1 MMKKILQTS
10 IKHLPLGDYDVLS
23 IDVFDTAL
31 TRQIEAPADVFALTE
46 ARLVERCGSSF
57 DGFALVREAAE
68 LQARQRIVGREE
80 ITFDEIYDEISRL
93 RPVWSDDIE
102 ILKAEEI
109 AAELA
114 VLRPVAAIM
123 DLVQRAGRQG
133 LKIVF
138 VSDMYLPQSA
148 IRNFL
153 THCGYELPFDLLVS
167 SETRR
172 TKATGSQWKELR
184 SLVGDAVRILHV
196 GDDEWSDVVSPSKH
210 GVTGWRFID
219 ALSDKRPAGPL
230 SPAVLPYS
238 RLARGGV
245 SDTAP
250 FAMDDLGVLRRL
262 GTAWGGVVAGSFV
275 RWLEQKA
282 VEQGLT
288 HLCFCARDGWL
299 PLRIWQE
306 AGCSERTDVSASYL
320 YVSRRALN
328 LAEIGLEFG
337 SGLSAR
343 SMKRLASPGLTAR
356 QLLQRSQLTGVHEIL
371 RDIKSI
377 IGNLDVII
385 EGENLEQYIQVLK
398 RHENLVC
405 ANFQPMLENVRG
417 YLAQELPVQGRV
429 GFVDIGWNGTIQ
441 VSVARIVKQL
451 GLKAGLPGYYVGLW
465 PGAQN
470 ARPLAGSM
478 EGFLTN
484 DYRPMEERR
493 GLHSSVALIENLFIA
508 SHGSTLGYVQQNGRW
523 TAQLQ
528 ASPVEQDQHERLI
541 LPFQDAATKAAA
553 AILNGG
559 DIHGVRL
566 ADLSAEVALAAV
578 DRLSLSPSED
588 EIRVLGSIVHS
599 IDYDHVRFRSL
610 VPLPSLLGVAPDP
623 WSTDWAG
630 GTAWAWRKAALAE
643 NVGSTWR
650 DETLRRMST
659 FNNGLDS
666 RTARFF

>member
-1 MMKKILQTS
+1 MKNISQIA
-10 IKHLPLGDYDVLS
+10 IKDLPLGDYDVLS

-31 TRQIEAPADVFALTE
+31 TRRIEAPVDVFALTE
-46 ARLVERCGSSF
+46 ARLVGRCGSSF

-80 ITFDEIYDEISRL
+80 ITFDEIYDEISLL
-93 RPVWSDDIE
+93 RPVWADDIGL
-102 ILKAEEI
+102 LKAEEI
-109 AAELA
+109 EAELA

-123 DLVQRAGRQG
+123 DLVQRAEQQG

-138 VSDMYLPQSA
+138 VSDMYLPQST
-148 IRNFL
+148 IRHFL
-153 THCGYELPFDLLVS
+153 THCGYGLSFELLVS

-184 SLVGDAVRILHV
+184 SLVGDAARILHV
-196 GDDEWSDVVSPSKH
+196 GDDEWSDVGSPGKH

-219 ALSDKRPAGPL
+219 ALSDRRPAGPL
-230 SPAVLPYS
+230 SPAVLPFA

-245 SDTAP
+245 SDTVP
-250 FAMDDLGVLRRL
+250 FATDDRGVLHRL
-262 GTAWGGVVAGSFV
+262 GTAWGGIVAGSFV

-299 PLRIWQE
+299 PMRIWQE
-306 AGCSERTDVSASYL
+306 AGCSERTGVSASYL

-328 LAEIGLEFG
+328 LAEIGLESA
-337 SGLSAR
+337 SGLSPR
-343 SMKRLASPGLTAR
+343 SMNRLASSGLTAR
-356 QLLQRSQLTGVHEIL
+356 QLLQRSQLTNVREL
-371 RDIKSI
+371 LEDVKSVV
-377 IGNLDVII
+377 GNLDAML
-385 EGENLEQYIQVLK
+385 EGERLGRYVQLLK
-398 RHENLVC
+398 KHEAAVC
-405 ANFQPMLENVRG
+405 ANFRPMLENARS
-417 YLAQELPVQGRV
+417 YLTQELSDHGRV
-429 GFVDIGWNGTIQ
+429 GCVDIGWNGTIQ
-441 VSVARIVKQL
+441 VSVARIAKQL
-451 GLKAGLPGYYVGLW
+451 GLKATLPGYYVGLW

-493 GLHSSVALIENLFIA
+493 GLHAGVALIENLFLA
-508 SHGSTLGYVQQNGRW
+508 PNGSTLGYTQKNERW
-523 TAQLQ
+523 VAELQ
-528 ASPVEQDQHERLI
+528 SSPVEKDQHERLI
-541 LPFQDAATKAAA
+541 LPFQNAATEAAT
-553 AILNGG
+553 AILKGEE
-559 DIHGVRL
+559 IYGVRRE
-566 ADLSAEVALAAV
+566 DLTAEAALAAV

-588 EIRVLGSIVHS
+588 EIRVLGSIVHA
-599 IDYDHVRFRSL
+599 IDYDHVRFRPL
-610 VPLPSLLGVAPDP
+610 VTSPSFVDEAPDP

-630 GTAWAWRKAALAE
+630 GTAWSWRKAALAE
-643 NVGSTWR
+643 KVGSIWR
-650 DETLRRMST
+650 DETLKRIST